1 LDKQN
6 SQNPVKKFISV
17 FQYSGVALEIVWSTS
32 AKLTIAMALTT
43 LFAGVLP
50 AAIASVGGLFV
61 DVVSNAFQDDGSNTA
76 QLRSDALY
84 YVFLEAGLV
93 VLMTGAQRIN
103 TVCQSILRVLLGN
116 KINVMIL
123 EKALTLE
130 LAHFE
135 DAEYYDKLVRARR
148 EASSRPL
155 SLVIKTF
162 DLFRDII
169 ALITIGIW
177 LFQFSPYAVL
187 LLAVAGVPA
196 FIAEA
201 KFSGEAFRIHRRRSA
216 ERRMQIY
223 LEMVLTREDGVKEV
237 KLLQLG
243 KMFLQ
248 RYVDIFLNIYKED
261 RSLVLR
267 RGIWG
272 YILGLIASAAF
283 YFAYGWVGFAAIAGA
298 ITIGQMTMYIAQF
311 RLGQNSVTNSLTSIN
326 GMYEDNLYLSN
337 LTEFLSHKVPE
348 QTGEGIAGPNPDD
361 GIRFEN
367 VSFSYPGAQTPALKN
382 INLHITPGESLAIVG
397 ENGSGKTTLIKLLTR
412 LYTPTEGRIL
422 VDGLDL
428 QEWDTNAIREKIG
441 VIFQDFARYQLIVGE
456 NIGIGD
462 VDNIEDGNQIEE
474 AARKGMADEF
484 VRDLPLDYQT
494 QLGTWFKDG
503 KELSGGQWQKIALS
517 RAFMRSKADILILD
531 EPTAA
536 IDARAEAEIFE
547 HFNDLTDNRIS
558 IIISLGTWFKDGK
571 ELSGGQWQKIALS
584 RAFMRSKADILIL
597 DEPTAAIDARAEAEI
612 FEHFNDLTDNRI
624 SIIIS
629 HRFSTVRRADHII
642 VLEKAEVLEQ
652 GSHQQLLEM
661 DGQYAT
667 LFNLQAKGYQ

>member
-1 LDKQN
+1 M
-6 SQNPVKKFISV
+6 
-17 FQYSGVALEIVWSTS
+17 EIVWSTS
-32 AKLTIAMALTT
+32 ATLTLVMAATT
-43 LFAGVLP
+43 LVSGVLP

-61 DVVSNAFQDDGSNTA
+61 DAVASAIQSTGDA
-76 QLRSDALY
+76 AEAARSDVLF
-84 YVFLEAGLV
+84 YVLVEAGLV
-93 VLMTGAQRIN
+93 VIMTGAQKLN

-162 DLFRDII
+162 DLARDVV
-169 ALITIGIW
+169 ALLTIGIW
-177 LFQFSPYAVL
+177 LYQFSPYAVL
-187 LLAVAGVPA
+187 LLGLAGIPA
-196 FIAEA
+196 FLAEA

-216 ERRMQIY
+216 ERRVQIY

-243 KMFLQ
+243 KLFLQ
-248 RYVDIFLNIYKED
+248 RYVDIFRKIYKED
-261 RSLVLR
+261 RNLVLR
-267 RGIWG
+267 RGFWG
-272 YILGLIASAAF
+272 YVLGLLASAAF
-283 YFAYGWVGFAAIAGA
+283 YFAYGWVGFAVIAGA

-311 RLGQNSVTNSLTSIN
+311 RLGQNAVTNSLTAVN

-337 LTEFLSHKVPE
+337 LTEYLNHKVPE
-348 QTGEGIAGPNPDD
+348 TTGNKTAGPDPSD
-361 GIRFEN
+361 GIRIEN
-367 VSFSYPGAQTPALKN
+367 VSFFYPGSNMPALNKV
-382 INLHITPGESLAIVG
+382 NLHIRPGESLAIVG

-412 LYTPTEGRIL
+412 LYQPSEGAIYL
-422 VDGLDL
+422 EGLDL
-428 QEWDTNAIREKIG
+428 KEWDIDTLRKKIG
-441 VIFQDFARYQLIVGE
+441 VIFQDFARYQLLVGE

-462 VDNIEDGNQIEE
+462 VDELEQDELIEE
-474 AARKGMADEF
+474 AAEKGMADEF
-484 VRDLPLDYQT
+484 VKDLPQGYKT

-536 IDARAEAEIFE
+536 IDARAEAEIFS
-547 HFNDLTDNRIS
+547 HFRDLTAN
-558 IIISLGTWFKDGK
+558 K
-571 ELSGGQWQKIALS
+571 
-584 RAFMRSKADILIL
+584 
-597 DEPTAAIDARAEAEI
+597 
-612 FEHFNDLTDNRI
+612 I

-629 HRFSTVRRADHII
+629 HRFSTVRMADHII
-642 VLEKAEVLEQ
+642 VLEKAEILEE
-652 GSHQQLLEM
+652 GSHEELLAS

-667 LFNLQAKGYQ
+667 LFNLQAQGYQ

>member
-1 LDKQN
+1 MIDQVNNQEPPN
-6 SQNPVKKFISV
+6 SVRKFFSV
-17 FQYSGVALEIVWSTS
+17 FQYSRVALEIVWSTS
-32 AKLTIAMALTT
+32 AALTLAMAFST
-43 LFAGVLP
+43 LVSGVLP

-61 DVVSNAFQDDGSNTA
+61 DAVASAFQQDSAAAEQARDDV
-76 QLRSDALY
+76 LF
-84 YVFLEAGLV
+84 YVFLELGLV
-93 VLMTGAQRIN
+93 VLITGAQRLN
-103 TVCQSILRVLLGN
+103 TICQSILRVLLGN

-162 DLFRDII
+162 DLLRDLI
-169 ALITIGIW
+169 ALITIGIF
-177 LFQFSPYAVL
+177 LFQFSAWAVA

-196 FIAEA
+196 FLAEA

-243 KMFLQ
+243 KLFLK
-248 RYVDIFLNIYKED
+248 RYVDIFRSMYKED
-261 RSLVLR
+261 RNLVLR
-267 RGIWG
+267 RGFWG
-272 YILGLIASAAF
+272 YVLGLLASSAF
-283 YFAYGWVGFAAIAGA
+283 YFAYGWVGFATIAGA

-311 RLGQNSVTNSLTSIN
+311 RLGQNAVTNSLTAIN

-337 LTEFLSHKVPE
+337 LTEYLEHKVPE
-348 QTGEGIAGPNPDD
+348 QTGTKTLGFDRDD
-361 GIRFEN
+361 GIRFED
-367 VSFSYPGAQTPALKN
+367 VSFSYPGSEVPALN
-382 INLHITPGESLAIVG
+382 EVSLHIKPGESLAIVG

-412 LYTPTEGRIL
+412 LYSPSKGKIFLEGL
-422 VDGLDL
+422 ELK
-428 QEWDTNAIREKIG
+428 EWDIETLRQKIG

-462 VDNIEDGNQIEE
+462 VDEIETDPLIEE
-474 AARKGMADEF
+474 AAKKGMADVF
-484 VRDLPLDYQT
+484 VRDLPRSYKT

-536 IDARAEAEIFE
+536 IDAKAEAEIFS
-547 HFNDLTDNRIS
+547 HFGDLTDN
-558 IIISLGTWFKDGK
+558 K
-571 ELSGGQWQKIALS
+571 
-584 RAFMRSKADILIL
+584 
-597 DEPTAAIDARAEAEI
+597 
-612 FEHFNDLTDNRI
+612 I

-642 VLEKAEVLEQ
+642 VLEKGEIQEE
-652 GSHQQLLEM
+652 GSHSELLNNE
-661 DGQYAT
+661 GHYAT
-667 LFNLQAKGYQ
+667 LFRLQAQGYQ

>member
-1 LDKQN
+1 MT
-6 SQNPVKKFISV
+6 SQEATNPFRKFVSA
-17 FQYSGVALEIVWSTS
+17 FQYSRIALQIVWDTH
-32 AKLTIAMALTT
+32 ALLTIVMALST
-43 LFAGVLP
+43 LAAGVLP

-61 DVVSNAFQDDGSNTA
+61 DAVATAIQADGVQA
-76 QLRSDALY
+76 EQARGDVLR
-84 YVFLEAGLV
+84 YVLIEAGLV
-93 VLMTGAQRIN
+93 VLMTGAQKLN

-135 DAEYYDKLVRARR
+135 DSEYYDKLVRARR

-162 DLFRDII
+162 DLGRDVI
-169 ALITIGIW
+169 ALITIG
-177 LFQFSPYAVL
+177 LFLWQFSPYAVL
-187 LLAVAGVPA
+187 LLAFAGVPA

-248 RYVDIFLNIYKED
+248 RYVDIFRNIYQED
-261 RSLVLR
+261 RNLVLR
-267 RGIWG
+267 RGAWG
-272 YILGLIASAAF
+272 YVLGLLASAAF
-283 YFAYGWVGFAAIAGA
+283 YFAYGWVGFAAIGGA

-311 RLGQNSVTNSLTSIN
+311 RLGQNAVTNSLTAVN

-337 LTEFLSHKVPE
+337 LTEYLDHKVPE
-348 QTGEGIAGPNPDD
+348 QTGDKTAGPEPTD
-361 GIRFEN
+361 GIRFEH
-367 VSFSYPGAQTPALKN
+367 VSFHYPGSDIPALKD
-382 INLHITPGESLAIVG
+382 INLHIRSGESLAIVG

-412 LYTPTEGRIL
+412 LYRPTEGRITL
-422 VDGLDL
+422 EGMDL
-428 QEWDTNAIREKIG
+428 GDWDIDVLREKIG
-441 VIFQDFARYQLIVGE
+441 VIFQDFARYQLLVGE

-462 VDNIEDGNQIEE
+462 VKEIAREDLVEE

-484 VRDLPLDYQT
+484 VKDLPDAYNT
-494 QLGTWFKDG
+494 QLGTWFKNG
-503 KELSGGQWQKIALS
+503 KELSGGQWQKIALA
-517 RAFMRSKADILILD
+517 RAFMRSKADVLILD

-536 IDARAEAEIFE
+536 IDARAEADIFS
-547 HFNDLTDNRIS
+547 HFRDLT
-558 IIISLGTWFKDGK
+558 
-571 ELSGGQWQKIALS
+571 A
-584 RAFMRSKADILIL
+584 
-597 DEPTAAIDARAEAEI
+597 
-612 FEHFNDLTDNRI
+612 NRI

-629 HRFSTVRRADHII
+629 HRFSTVRMADHII
-642 VLEKAEVLEQ
+642 VLEKAEIQER
-652 GSHQQLLEM
+652 GSH
-661 DGQYAT
+661 
-667 LFNLQAKGYQ
+667 

>member
-1 LDKQN
+1 LEKQDT
-6 SQNPVKKFISV
+6 QNPIKKFASV

-32 AKLTIAMALTT
+32 AKLTLVMAMTT
-43 LFAGVLP
+43 LVSGVLP

-61 DVVSNAFQDDGSNTA
+61 DVVSNAFQEGGESTE

-84 YVFLEAGLV
+84 YLFLEAGLV

-187 LLAVAGVPA
+187 LLGIAGVPA
-196 FIAEA
+196 FLAEA

-237 KLLQLG
+237 KLLRLG

-248 RYVDIFLNIYKED
+248 RYIDIFLNIYKED
-261 RSLVLR
+261 KSLVLR
-267 RGIWG
+267 RGFWG
-272 YILGLIASAAF
+272 YLLGLIASAAF
-283 YFAYGWVGFAAIAGA
+283 YFAYGWVGFAAIAGT

-311 RLGQNSVTNSLTSIN
+311 RLGQNSVTSSLTSIN

-337 LTEFLSHKVPE
+337 LTEYLDHKVPE
-348 QTGEGIAGPNPDD
+348 HTGAKTLGPKPND

-367 VSFSYPGAQTPALKN
+367 VSFYYPGAKTPALHN

-412 LYTPTEGRIL
+412 LYAPTQGRIL

-428 QEWDTNAIREKIG
+428 QEWDTDTIREKVG

-462 VDNIEDGNQIEE
+462 VDCIGEEDQIVT
-474 AARKGMADEF
+474 AARKGMAEEF
-484 VRDLPLDYQT
+484 VKDLPQKYKT

-536 IDARAEAEIFE
+536 IDARAEAEIFA
-547 HFNDLTDNRIS
+547 HFGDLT
-558 IIISLGTWFKDGK
+558 
-571 ELSGGQWQKIALS
+571 A
-584 RAFMRSKADILIL
+584 
-597 DEPTAAIDARAEAEI
+597 
-612 FEHFNDLTDNRI
+612 NRI

-629 HRFSTVRRADHII
+629 HRFSTVRMADHII

-652 GSHQQLLEM
+652 GSHEELLAL

-667 LFNLQAKGYQ
+667 LFNLQAQGYQ

>member
-1 LDKQN
+1 MTKKTN
-6 SQNPVKKFISV
+6 SNGAVSRFLGV
-17 FQYSGVALEIVWSTS
+17 FRYSAVAMRIVWDTS
-32 AKLTIAMALTT
+32 APLMIAMALTT
-43 LFAGVLP
+43 LIVGLLP

-61 DVVSNAFQDDGSNTA
+61 DAVAGALGSSGVTA
-76 QLRSDALY
+76 DSAKSEALTFVY
-84 YVFLEAGLV
+84 IEVGLV
-93 VLMTGAQRIN
+93 LLMTAAQQAN
-103 TVCQSILRVLLGN
+103 TVCQAVLRVLLGN

-155 SLVIKTF
+155 SLVTKTF
-162 DLFRDII
+162 DLIRNVISLI
-169 ALITIGIW
+169 AIGAF

-187 LLAVAGVPA
+187 LLSIAGVPA

-201 KFSGEAFRIHRRRSA
+201 KFSGEAFRVNKRRSA

-237 KLLQLG
+237 KILQLG
-243 KMFLQ
+243 KIFLQ
-248 RYVDIFLNIYKED
+248 RYIDIFLAIYKED

-272 YILGLIASAAF
+272 YGLGIIASGAF

-311 RLGQNSVTNSLTSIN
+311 RLGQSAVTSSLTSVN

-337 LTEFLSHKVPE
+337 LTEYLEHEVPE
-348 QTGEGIAGPNPDD
+348 QSGSLHGGPMPED
-361 GIRFEN
+361 GIRFDN
-367 VSFSYPGAQTPALKN
+367 VSFFYPGSDVPALDN
-382 INLHITPGESLAIVG
+382 VSLHITPGESLAIVG

-412 LYTPTEGRIL
+412 LYTPTHGKISLEGL
-422 VDGLDL
+422 PLE
-428 QEWDTNAIREKIG
+428 EWDIDTLRRKIG

-462 VDNIEDGNQIEE
+462 ADNLDSENEIEI
-474 AARKGMADEF
+474 AAKKGMADEF
-484 VRDLPLDYQT
+484 VRDLPSGYKT

-503 KELSGGQWQKIALS
+503 KELSGGQWQKVALS

-536 IDARAEAEIFE
+536 IDAKAEADIFA
-547 HFNDLTDNRIS
+547 HFAELT
-558 IIISLGTWFKDGK
+558 
-571 ELSGGQWQKIALS
+571 A
-584 RAFMRSKADILIL
+584 
-597 DEPTAAIDARAEAEI
+597 
-612 FEHFNDLTDNRI
+612 NRI

-642 VLEKAEVLEQ
+642 VLEKAQIMEQ
-652 GSHQQLLEM
+652 GSHEELLELG
-661 DGQYAT
+661 GQYAT
-667 LFNLQAKGYQ
+667 LFKLQAEGYQ

>member
-1 LDKQN
+1 MDTQT
-6 SQNPVKKFISV
+6 SSNPVSKFISV
-17 FQYSGVALEIVWSTS
+17 FRYSSVAIGIVWDTS
-32 AKLTIAMALTT
+32 AALTVVMAATT
-43 LFAGVLP
+43 LVSGILP

-61 DVVSNAFQDDGSNTA
+61 DAVASAFQETGASA
-76 QLRSDALY
+76 QQLRSEALY

-93 VLMTGAQRIN
+93 VLITAAQRIN

-135 DAEYYDKLVRARR
+135 DSEFYDKLVRARR

-162 DLFRDII
+162 DLFRESI
-169 ALITIGIW
+169 LLVTIGIW
-177 LFQFSPYAVL
+177 LYQFSPYAVL
-187 LLAVAGVPA
+187 LLGLAGVPA
-196 FIAEA
+196 FLAEA

-243 KMFLQ
+243 KLFVQ
-248 RYVDIFLNIYKED
+248 RYVDIFKNIYKED
-261 RSLVLR
+261 KSLVLR
-267 RGIWG
+267 RGFWG
-272 YILGLIASAAF
+272 YVLGLLASAAF
-283 YFAYGWVGFAAIAGA
+283 YFAYGWVGFAAIAGT

-311 RLGQNSVTNSLTSIN
+311 RLGQNAVTSSLTAVN

-337 LTEFLSHKVPE
+337 LSEYLAHKVPE
-348 QTGEGIAGPNPDD
+348 QTGSKTRGPDPAD

-367 VSFSYPGAQTPALKN
+367 VSFHYPGSENPALHN
-382 INLHITPGESLAIVG
+382 ITLHIHSGESLAIVG

-412 LYTPTEGRIL
+412 LYVPTGGNIFLEGL
-422 VDGLDL
+422 ELSA
-428 QEWDTNAIREKIG
+428 WDIDTLRQKIG
-441 VIFQDFARYQLIVGE
+441 VIFQDFSRYQLMVGE

-462 VDNIEDGNQIEE
+462 VKNIHQDEYVAE
-474 AARKGMADEF
+474 AARKGMADVF
-484 VRDLPLDYQT
+484 VKDLPAAYKT

-517 RAFMRSKADILILD
+517 RAFMRSQADILILD

-536 IDARAEAEIFE
+536 IDAKAEAEIFE
-547 HFNDLTDNRIS
+547 HFRELTAN
-558 IIISLGTWFKDGK
+558 K
-571 ELSGGQWQKIALS
+571 
-584 RAFMRSKADILIL
+584 
-597 DEPTAAIDARAEAEI
+597 
-612 FEHFNDLTDNRI
+612 I

-629 HRFSTVRRADHII
+629 HRFSTVRRADYII
-642 VLEKAEVLEQ
+642 VLDQAEILER
-652 GSHQQLLEM
+652 GTHKELLHL

-667 LFNLQAKGYQ
+667 LFKLQAKGYQ

>member
-1 LDKQN
+1 MIDQVN
-6 SQNPVKKFISV
+6 NQESPSSVQKFFSV
-17 FQYSGVALEIVWSTS
+17 FQYSRVALEIVWSTS
-32 AKLTIAMALTT
+32 AALTLTMAFST
-43 LFAGVLP
+43 LISGVLP

-61 DVVSNAFQDDGSNTA
+61 DAVASAFQQDSAVAEQARDDV
-76 QLRSDALY
+76 LF
-84 YVFLEAGLV
+84 YVFLELGLV
-93 VLMTGAQRIN
+93 VLMTGAQRLN
-103 TVCQSILRVLLGN
+103 TICQSILRVLLGN

-162 DLFRDII
+162 DLLRDLI
-169 ALITIGIW
+169 ALITIGIF
-177 LFQFSPYAVL
+177 LFQFSAWAVA

-196 FIAEA
+196 FLAEA

-243 KMFLQ
+243 KLFLK
-248 RYVDIFLNIYKED
+248 RYVDIFRSMYKED
-261 RSLVLR
+261 RNLVLR
-267 RGIWG
+267 RGFWG
-272 YILGLIASAAF
+272 YALGLLASSAF
-283 YFAYGWVGFAAIAGA
+283 YFAYGWVGFATIAGA

-311 RLGQNSVTNSLTSIN
+311 RLGQNAVTNSLTAIN

-337 LTEFLSHKVPE
+337 LTEYLEHKVPE
-348 QTGEGIAGPNPDD
+348 QTGTETLGSDRND
-361 GIRFEN
+361 GIRFED
-367 VSFSYPGAQTPALKN
+367 VSFSYPGSEIPALNKVS
-382 INLHITPGESLAIVG
+382 LHIKPGESLAIVG

-412 LYTPTEGRIL
+412 LYSPSKGKIFLEGL
-422 VDGLDL
+422 ELK
-428 QEWDTNAIREKIG
+428 EWDIETLRQKIG

-462 VDNIEDGNQIEE
+462 VDEIEKDPLIEE
-474 AARKGMADEF
+474 AAKKGMADVF
-484 VRDLPLDYQT
+484 VRDLPRSYKT

-536 IDARAEAEIFE
+536 IDAKAEAEIFS
-547 HFNDLTDNRIS
+547 HFGDLTDN
-558 IIISLGTWFKDGK
+558 K
-571 ELSGGQWQKIALS
+571 
-584 RAFMRSKADILIL
+584 
-597 DEPTAAIDARAEAEI
+597 
-612 FEHFNDLTDNRI
+612 I

-642 VLEKAEVLEQ
+642 VLEKGEIQEK
-652 GSHQQLLEM
+652 GSHSELLDNE
-661 DGQYAT
+661 GHYAT
-667 LFNLQAKGYQ
+667 LFRLQAQGYQ

>member
-1 LDKQN
+1 MTAEKSSKSPL
-6 SQNPVKKFISV
+6 SRFLGV
-17 FQYSGVALEIVWSTS
+17 FRYSAVAMRIVWDTS
-32 AKLTIAMALTT
+32 APLMIAMALTT
-43 LFAGVLP
+43 LIVGLLP

-61 DVVSNAFQDDGSNTA
+61 DAVAGALGSA
-76 QLRSDALY
+76 GAAAEVARSEALTFVY
-84 YVFLEAGLV
+84 IEVGLV
-93 VLMTGAQRIN
+93 LLMTAAQQAN
-103 TVCQSILRVLLGN
+103 TVCQAVLRVLLGN

-155 SLVIKTF
+155 SLVTKTF
-162 DLFRDII
+162 DLLRNVISLI
-169 ALITIGIW
+169 AIGVF

-187 LLAVAGVPA
+187 LLSIAGVPA

-201 KFSGEAFRIHRRRSA
+201 KFSGEAFRVNKRRSA

-243 KMFLQ
+243 KIFLQ
-248 RYVDIFLNIYKED
+248 RYVDIFLAIYKED

-267 RGIWG
+267 RGVWG
-272 YILGLIASAAF
+272 YGLGIIASGAF

-311 RLGQNSVTNSLTSIN
+311 RLGQSAVTSSLTSVN

-337 LTEFLSHKVPE
+337 LTEYLEHEVPE
-348 QTGEGIAGPNPDD
+348 QSGNLHAGPRPED
-361 GIRFEN
+361 GIRFESVSFFYPGSDVPALDN
-367 VSFSYPGAQTPALKN
+367 VS
-382 INLHITPGESLAIVG
+382 LHITPGESLAIVG

-412 LYTPTEGRIL
+412 LYTPTQGQIMLEGL
-422 VDGLDL
+422 PL
-428 QEWDTNAIREKIG
+428 QEWDVDTLRRKIG

-462 VDNIEDGNQIEE
+462 SDNLASESEIEI
-474 AARKGMADEF
+474 AAKKGMADEF
-484 VRDLPLDYQT
+484 VRDLPSGYKT

-503 KELSGGQWQKIALS
+503 KELSGGQWQKVALS

-536 IDARAEAEIFE
+536 IDAKAEADIFA
-547 HFNDLTDNRIS
+547 HFAELT
-558 IIISLGTWFKDGK
+558 
-571 ELSGGQWQKIALS
+571 A
-584 RAFMRSKADILIL
+584 
-597 DEPTAAIDARAEAEI
+597 
-612 FEHFNDLTDNRI
+612 NRI

-642 VLEKAEVLEQ
+642 VLEKSKIMEQ
-652 GSHQQLLEM
+652 GSHEELLELG
-661 DGQYAT
+661 GQYAT
-667 LFNLQAKGYQ
+667 LFKLQAEGYQ

>member
-1 LDKQN
+1 MDTQESNN
-6 SQNPVKKFISV
+6 SVHKFLSV
-17 FQYSGVALEIVWSTS
+17 FQYSKVALEIVWSTS
-32 AKLTIAMALTT
+32 TALTIVMAIST
-43 LFAGVLP
+43 LVSGVLP

-61 DVVSNAFQDDGSNTA
+61 DAVASALQQTGEVAEQA
-76 QLRSDALY
+76 QSDLLF
-84 YVFLEAGLV
+84 YVFLELGLV
-93 VLMTGAQRIN
+93 VMMTGAQKLN

-162 DLFRDII
+162 DLMRDVISLI
-169 ALITIGIW
+169 AIGIF
-177 LFQFSPYAVL
+177 LFQFSVWAVA
-187 LLAVAGVPA
+187 LLAIAGVPA
-196 FIAEA
+196 FVAEA

-243 KMFLQ
+243 KLFLQ
-248 RYVDIFLNIYKED
+248 RYVDMFRNIYKED
-261 RSLVLR
+261 RNRVLR
-267 RGIWG
+267 RGLWG
-272 YILGLIASAAF
+272 YVLGLLASGAF

-311 RLGQNSVTNSLTSIN
+311 RLGQNAVTNSLTAVN

-337 LTEFLSHKVPE
+337 LTEYLEHKIPE
-348 QTGEGIAGPNPDD
+348 QTGNKTIGPNPED
-361 GIRFEN
+361 GIRFEEVTFVYPDSEKPALNN
-367 VSFSYPGAQTPALKN
+367 VS
-382 INLHITPGESLAIVG
+382 LHIKPGESLAIVG

-412 LYTPTEGRIL
+412 LYTPVSGRIFL
-422 VDGLDL
+422 EGLEL
-428 QEWDTNAIREKIG
+428 KEWDIEALRKKIG
-441 VIFQDFARYQLIVGE
+441 VIFQDFAHYQLIVGE

-462 VDNIEDGNQIEE
+462 VDEIEQEPRIEE
-474 AARKGMADEF
+474 AAQKGMADVF
-484 VRDLPLDYQT
+484 VKDLPQGYKT

-536 IDARAEAEIFE
+536 IDARAEAEIFN
-547 HFNDLTDNRIS
+547 HFRDLTAN
-558 IIISLGTWFKDGK
+558 K
-571 ELSGGQWQKIALS
+571 
-584 RAFMRSKADILIL
+584 
-597 DEPTAAIDARAEAEI
+597 
-612 FEHFNDLTDNRI
+612 I

-629 HRFSTVRRADHII
+629 HRFSTVRMADHII
-642 VLEKAEVLEQ
+642 VLEQGKIQEE
-652 GSHQQLLEM
+652 GSHTDLLGNG
-661 DGQYAT
+661 GQYAT
-667 LFNLQAKGYQ
+667 LFNLQAQGYQ

>member
-1 LDKQN
+1 MTAEK
-6 SQNPVKKFISV
+6 SSKSPISRFLGV
-17 FQYSGVALEIVWSTS
+17 FRYSAVAMRIVWDTS
-32 AKLTIAMALTT
+32 APLMIVMALTT
-43 LFAGVLP
+43 LIVGLLP

-61 DVVSNAFQDDGSNTA
+61 DAVAGALGSSGVTA
-76 QLRSDALY
+76 DSAKSEALTFVY
-84 YVFLEAGLV
+84 IEVGLV
-93 VLMTGAQRIN
+93 LLMTAAQQAN
-103 TVCQSILRVLLGN
+103 TVCQAVLRVLLGN

-155 SLVIKTF
+155 SLVTKTF
-162 DLFRDII
+162 DLIRNVISLI
-169 ALITIGIW
+169 AIGAF

-187 LLAVAGVPA
+187 LLSIAGVPA

-201 KFSGEAFRIHRRRSA
+201 KFSGEAFRVNKRRSA

-237 KLLQLG
+237 KLLRLG
-243 KMFLQ
+243 KIFLQ
-248 RYVDIFLNIYKED
+248 RYVDIFLAIYKED

-267 RGIWG
+267 RGVWG
-272 YILGLIASAAF
+272 YGLGIIASGAF

-311 RLGQNSVTNSLTSIN
+311 RLGQSAVTSSLTSVN

-337 LTEFLSHKVPE
+337 LTEYLEHEVPE
-348 QTGEGIAGPNPDD
+348 QSGNLHAGPRPED

-367 VSFSYPGAQTPALKN
+367 VSFFYPGSDVPALDN
-382 INLHITPGESLAIVG
+382 VSLHITPGESLAIVG

-412 LYTPTEGRIL
+412 LYTPTQGQIMLEGL
-422 VDGLDL
+422 PL
-428 QEWDTNAIREKIG
+428 QEWDVDTLRRKIG

-462 VDNIEDGNQIEE
+462 SDNLASETEIEI
-474 AARKGMADEF
+474 AAKKGMADEF
-484 VRDLPLDYQT
+484 VRDLPSGYKT

-503 KELSGGQWQKIALS
+503 KELSGGQWQKVALS

-536 IDARAEAEIFE
+536 IDAKAEADIFA
-547 HFNDLTDNRIS
+547 HFAELT
-558 IIISLGTWFKDGK
+558 
-571 ELSGGQWQKIALS
+571 A
-584 RAFMRSKADILIL
+584 
-597 DEPTAAIDARAEAEI
+597 
-612 FEHFNDLTDNRI
+612 NRI

-642 VLEKAEVLEQ
+642 VLEKSKIMEQ
-652 GSHQQLLEM
+652 GSHEELLELG
-661 DGQYAT
+661 GQYAT
-667 LFNLQAKGYQ
+667 LFMLQAEGYQ

>member
-1 LDKQN
+1 MDKQD
-6 SQNPVKKFISV
+6 SQNRLKKFISV

-61 DVVSNAFQDDGSNTA
+61 DVVSNAFQDDGSNMA
-76 QLRSDALY
+76 QLRSEALY

-187 LLAVAGVPA
+187 LLAAAGVPA

-367 VSFSYPGAQTPALKN
+367 VSFSYPGSQTPALKN

-412 LYTPTEGRIL
+412 LYAPTEGRIL

-462 VDNIEDGNQIEE
+462 VDNIDDGNQIEE

-558 IIISLGTWFKDGK
+558 IIIS
-571 ELSGGQWQKIALS
+571 
-584 RAFMRSKADILIL
+584 
-597 DEPTAAIDARAEAEI
+597 
-612 FEHFNDLTDNRI
+612 
-624 SIIIS
+624 

-642 VLEKAEVLEQ
+642 VLEQAEVLEQ

>member
-1 LDKQN
+1 MTKKTN
-6 SQNPVKKFISV
+6 SNGAVSRFLGV
-17 FQYSGVALEIVWSTS
+17 FRYSAVAMRIVWDTS
-32 AKLTIAMALTT
+32 APLMIAMALTT
-43 LFAGVLP
+43 LIVGLLP

-61 DVVSNAFQDDGSNTA
+61 DAVAGALGSSGVTA
-76 QLRSDALY
+76 DSAKSEALTFVY
-84 YVFLEAGLV
+84 IEVGLV
-93 VLMTGAQRIN
+93 LLMTAAQQAN
-103 TVCQSILRVLLGN
+103 TVCQAVLRVLLGN

-155 SLVIKTF
+155 SLVTKTF
-162 DLFRDII
+162 DLIRNVISLI
-169 ALITIGIW
+169 AIGAF

-187 LLAVAGVPA
+187 LLSIAGVPA

-201 KFSGEAFRIHRRRSA
+201 KFSGEAFRVNKRRSA

-243 KMFLQ
+243 KIFLQ
-248 RYVDIFLNIYKED
+248 RYIDIFLAIYKED

-272 YILGLIASAAF
+272 YGLGIIASGAF

-311 RLGQNSVTNSLTSIN
+311 RLGQSAVTSSLTSVN

-337 LTEFLSHKVPE
+337 LTEYLEHEVPE
-348 QTGEGIAGPNPDD
+348 QSGSLHAGPMPEE
-361 GIRFEN
+361 GIRFDN
-367 VSFSYPGAQTPALKN
+367 VSFFYPGSDVPALDN
-382 INLHITPGESLAIVG
+382 VSLHITPGESLAIVG

-412 LYTPTEGRIL
+412 LYTPTHGKISLEGL
-422 VDGLDL
+422 PLE
-428 QEWDTNAIREKIG
+428 EWDIDTLRRKIG

-462 VDNIEDGNQIEE
+462 ADNLDSENEIEI
-474 AARKGMADEF
+474 AAKKGMADEF
-484 VRDLPLDYQT
+484 VRDLPSGYKT

-503 KELSGGQWQKIALS
+503 KELSGGQWQKVALS

-536 IDARAEAEIFE
+536 IDAKAEADIFE
-547 HFNDLTDNRIS
+547 HFAELT
-558 IIISLGTWFKDGK
+558 
-571 ELSGGQWQKIALS
+571 A
-584 RAFMRSKADILIL
+584 
-597 DEPTAAIDARAEAEI
+597 
-612 FEHFNDLTDNRI
+612 NRI

-642 VLEKAEVLEQ
+642 VLEKSRIMEQ
-652 GSHQQLLEM
+652 GSHEELLALE
-661 DGQYAT
+661 GQYAT
-667 LFNLQAKGYQ
+667 LFKLQAQGYQ

>member
-1 LDKQN
+1 MDKQD

-76 QLRSDALY
+76 QLRSEALY

-216 ERRMQIY
+216 ERRMHIY

-248 RYVDIFLNIYKED
+248 RYVDIFLNIYIED

-348 QTGEGIAGPNPDD
+348 QTGKGIAGPNPDD
-361 GIRFEN
+361 GINFEN
-367 VSFSYPGAQTPALKN
+367 VSFFYPGSQTPALKN
-382 INLHITPGESLAIVG
+382 INLHISPGESLAIVG

-412 LYTPTEGRIL
+412 LYAPTEGRIL

-462 VDNIEDGNQIEE
+462 VDNIDDGNQIEE

-558 IIISLGTWFKDGK
+558 IIIS
-571 ELSGGQWQKIALS
+571 
-584 RAFMRSKADILIL
+584 
-597 DEPTAAIDARAEAEI
+597 
-612 FEHFNDLTDNRI
+612 
-624 SIIIS
+624 

-642 VLEKAEVLEQ
+642 VLEQAEVLEQ

>member
-1 LDKQN
+1 MTAEKSSKSPL
-6 SQNPVKKFISV
+6 SRFLGVFRYSSV
-17 FQYSGVALEIVWSTS
+17 AMRIVWDTS
-32 AKLTIAMALTT
+32 APLMIAMALTT
-43 LFAGVLP
+43 LIVGLLP

-61 DVVSNAFQDDGSNTA
+61 DAVAGALGSA
-76 QLRSDALY
+76 GAAAEVARSEALTFVY
-84 YVFLEAGLV
+84 IEVGLV
-93 VLMTGAQRIN
+93 LLMTAAQQAN
-103 TVCQSILRVLLGN
+103 TVCQAVLRVLLGN

-155 SLVIKTF
+155 SLVTKTF
-162 DLFRDII
+162 DLLRNVISLI
-169 ALITIGIW
+169 AIGAF

-187 LLAVAGVPA
+187 LLSIAGVPA

-201 KFSGEAFRIHRRRSA
+201 KFSGEAFRVNKRRSA

-243 KMFLQ
+243 KIFLQ
-248 RYVDIFLNIYKED
+248 RYVDIFLAIYKED

-267 RGIWG
+267 RGVWG
-272 YILGLIASAAF
+272 YGLGIIASGAF

-311 RLGQNSVTNSLTSIN
+311 RLGQSAVTSSLTSVN

-337 LTEFLSHKVPE
+337 LTEYLEHEVPE
-348 QTGEGIAGPNPDD
+348 QSGNLHAGPRPED
-361 GIRFEN
+361 GIRFES
-367 VSFSYPGAQTPALKN
+367 VSFFYPGSDVPALDSVS
-382 INLHITPGESLAIVG
+382 LHITPGESLAIVG

-412 LYTPTEGRIL
+412 LYTPTQGQILLEGL
-422 VDGLDL
+422 PL
-428 QEWDTNAIREKIG
+428 QEWDIDTLRRKIG

-462 VDNIEDGNQIEE
+462 SDNLASESEIEI
-474 AARKGMADEF
+474 AAKKGMADEF
-484 VRDLPLDYQT
+484 VRDLPSGYKT

-503 KELSGGQWQKIALS
+503 KELSGGQWQKVALS

-536 IDARAEAEIFE
+536 IDAKAEADIFA
-547 HFNDLTDNRIS
+547 HFAELT
-558 IIISLGTWFKDGK
+558 
-571 ELSGGQWQKIALS
+571 A
-584 RAFMRSKADILIL
+584 
-597 DEPTAAIDARAEAEI
+597 
-612 FEHFNDLTDNRI
+612 NRI

-642 VLEKAEVLEQ
+642 VLEKSKIMEQ
-652 GSHQQLLEM
+652 GSHEELLALG
-661 DGQYAT
+661 GQYAT
-667 LFNLQAKGYQ
+667 LFKLQAEGYQ

>member
-1 LDKQN
+1 MIDQVNNQEPSN
-6 SQNPVKKFISV
+6 SVRKFFSV
-17 FQYSGVALEIVWSTS
+17 FQYSRVALEIVWSTS
-32 AKLTIAMALTT
+32 AALTLAMAFST
-43 LFAGVLP
+43 LVSGVLP

-61 DVVSNAFQDDGSNTA
+61 DAVASAFQQDSAAAEQARDDV
-76 QLRSDALY
+76 LF
-84 YVFLEAGLV
+84 YVFLELGLV
-93 VLMTGAQRIN
+93 VLITGAQRLN
-103 TVCQSILRVLLGN
+103 TICQSILRVLLGN

-162 DLFRDII
+162 DLLRDLI
-169 ALITIGIW
+169 ALITIGIF
-177 LFQFSPYAVL
+177 LFQFSAWAVA

-196 FIAEA
+196 FLAEA

-243 KMFLQ
+243 KLFLK
-248 RYVDIFLNIYKED
+248 RYVDIFRSMYKED
-261 RSLVLR
+261 RNLVLR
-267 RGIWG
+267 RGFWG
-272 YILGLIASAAF
+272 YVLGLLASSAF
-283 YFAYGWVGFAAIAGA
+283 YFAYGWVGFATIAGA

-311 RLGQNSVTNSLTSIN
+311 RLGQNAVTNSLTAIN

-337 LTEFLSHKVPE
+337 LTEYLEHKVPE
-348 QTGEGIAGPNPDD
+348 QTGTKTLGFDRDD
-361 GIRFEN
+361 GIRFED
-367 VSFSYPGAQTPALKN
+367 VSFSYPGSEIPALN
-382 INLHITPGESLAIVG
+382 EVSLHIKPGESLAIVG

-412 LYTPTEGRIL
+412 LYSPSKGKIFLEGL
-422 VDGLDL
+422 ELK
-428 QEWDTNAIREKIG
+428 EWDIETLRQKIG

-462 VDNIEDGNQIEE
+462 VDEIETDPLIEE
-474 AARKGMADEF
+474 AAKKGMADVF
-484 VRDLPLDYQT
+484 VRDLPRSYKT

-536 IDARAEAEIFE
+536 IDAKAEAEIFS
-547 HFNDLTDNRIS
+547 HFGDLTDN
-558 IIISLGTWFKDGK
+558 K
-571 ELSGGQWQKIALS
+571 
-584 RAFMRSKADILIL
+584 
-597 DEPTAAIDARAEAEI
+597 
-612 FEHFNDLTDNRI
+612 I

-642 VLEKAEVLEQ
+642 VLEKGEIQEE
-652 GSHQQLLEM
+652 GSHSELLNNE
-661 DGQYAT
+661 GHYAT
-667 LFNLQAKGYQ
+667 LFRLQAQGYQ

>member
-1 LDKQN
+1 LEKQDPQN
-6 SQNPVKKFISV
+6 SIKKFLSV
-17 FQYSGVALEIVWSTS
+17 FQYSGVALKIVWSTS

-43 LFAGVLP
+43 LVSGFLP
-50 AAIASVGGLFV
+50 ALIASVGGLFV
-61 DVVSNAFQDDGSNTA
+61 DVVSNAFQDDGSNA
-76 QLRSDALY
+76 EQLRSDALY

-93 VLMTGAQRIN
+93 VLMTGAQRIS

-162 DLFRDII
+162 DLFRDVI
-169 ALITIGIW
+169 ALTTIGIW

-187 LLAVAGVPA
+187 LLGLAGVPA
-196 FIAEA
+196 FLAEA

-243 KMFLQ
+243 RLFLE
-248 RYVDIFLNIYKED
+248 RYVDIFRNIYKED

-267 RGIWG
+267 RGFWG
-272 YILGLIASAAF
+272 YILGLFASAAF

-337 LTEFLSHKVPE
+337 LTEFLEHKVPE
-348 QTGEGIAGPNPDD
+348 HTGDKAQGPDPAD

-367 VSFSYPGAQTPALKN
+367 VSFSYPGAQTPALN
-382 INLHITPGESLAIVG
+382 CVNLHIIPGESLAIVG

-412 LYTPTEGRIL
+412 LYVPTEGRIL

-428 QEWDTNAIREKIG
+428 QEWDLDTIREKVG

-462 VDNIEDGNQIEE
+462 VDSIGEHDQISE
-474 AARKGMADEF
+474 AARKGMAEAF
-484 VRDLPLDYQT
+484 VKDLPHKYQT

-503 KELSGGQWQKIALS
+503 QELSGGQWQKIALS

-536 IDARAEAEIFE
+536 IDARAEAEIFA
-547 HFNDLTDNRIS
+547 HF
-558 IIISLGTWFKDGK
+558 G
-571 ELSGGQWQKIALS
+571 
-584 RAFMRSKADILIL
+584 
-597 DEPTAAIDARAEAEI
+597 
-612 FEHFNDLTDNRI
+612 DLTDNRI

-629 HRFSTVRRADHII
+629 HRFSTVRMANHII
-642 VLEKAEVLEQ
+642 VLEKAEIMEQ
-652 GSHQQLLEM
+652 GSHQQLLDL

>member
-1 LDKQN
+1 M
-6 SQNPVKKFISV
+6 
-17 FQYSGVALEIVWSTS
+17 A
-32 AKLTIAMALTT
+32 IAT
-43 LFAGVLP
+43 LVTGVLP

-61 DVVSNAFQDDGSNTA
+61 DAVATAFQENGVVA
-76 QLRSDALY
+76 EAARSDVLF
-84 YVFLEAGLV
+84 YVFVEAGLV
-93 VLMTGAQRIN
+93 VLMTGAQRVN
-103 TVCQSILRVLLGN
+103 SVCQSILRVLLGN

-162 DLFRDII
+162 DLMRDII

-187 LLAVAGVPA
+187 LLGLAGVPA
-196 FIAEA
+196 FLAEA
-201 KFSGEAFRIHRRRSA
+201 KFSGEAFRIHRKRSA

-243 KMFLQ
+243 KLFLQ
-248 RYVDIFLNIYKED
+248 RYIDIFTNIYKED
-261 RSLVLR
+261 RNLVLR
-267 RGIWG
+267 RGFWG
-272 YILGLIASAAF
+272 YVLGLLASAAF

-311 RLGQNSVTNSLTSIN
+311 RLGQNAVTNSLTSIN

-337 LTEFLSHKVPE
+337 LTEYLSHKVPE
-348 QTGEGIAGPNPDD
+348 PSGENLVGPDPLD

-367 VSFSYPGAQTPALKN
+367 VSFYYPGSSVAALKQVT
-382 INLHITPGESLAIVG
+382 LHIKPGESLAIVG

-412 LYTPTEGRIL
+412 LYAPTEGRIL
-422 VDGLDL
+422 IDGMDIS
-428 QEWDTNAIREKIG
+428 EWDINSLRQKIG
-441 VIFQDFARYQLIVGE
+441 VIFQDFSRYQLIVGE

-462 VDNIEDGNQIEE
+462 VDDLGEDARISE
-474 AARKGMADEF
+474 AAAKGMADVF
-484 VRDLPLDYQT
+484 IKDLPAAYNT

-517 RAFMRSKADILILD
+517 RAFMRNKADILILD

-536 IDARAEAEIFE
+536 IDARAEADIFA
-547 HFNDLTDNRIS
+547 HFRDLT
-558 IIISLGTWFKDGK
+558 
-571 ELSGGQWQKIALS
+571 A
-584 RAFMRSKADILIL
+584 
-597 DEPTAAIDARAEAEI
+597 
-612 FEHFNDLTDNRI
+612 NRI

-629 HRFSTVRRADHII
+629 HRFSTVRMADHII
-642 VLEKAEVLEQ
+642 VLEKAEILEQ
-652 GSHQQLLEM
+652 GSHAELLAAN
-661 DGQYAT
+661 GQYAT
-667 LFNLQAKGYQ
+667 LFNLQARGYQ

>member
-1 LDKQN
+1 MFAITLLTR
-6 SQNPVKKFISV
+6 FFSV
-17 FQYSGVALEIVWSTS
+17 FRYSAVALRIVWDTS
-32 AKLTIAMALTT
+32 AVLMLAMALTT
-43 LFAGVLP
+43 LIAGVLP
-50 AAIASVGGLFV
+50 AAIASVGGMFV
-61 DVVSNAFQDDGSNTA
+61 DAVAGALGASGA
-76 QLRSDALY
+76 QAEAARAQALNF
-84 YVFLEAGLV
+84 VFIEVGLV
-93 VLMTGAQRIN
+93 LLMTAAQQAN
-103 TVCQSILRVLLGN
+103 TVCQAILRVLLGN

-155 SLVIKTF
+155 SLVTKTF
-162 DLFRDII
+162 DLLRNVISLV
-169 ALITIGIW
+169 AIGAF
-177 LFQFSPYAVL
+177 LFQFSPWAVL
-187 LLAVAGVPA
+187 LLSLAGVPA

-201 KFSGEAFRIHRRRSA
+201 KFSGEAFRVNKRRSA

-243 KMFLQ
+243 KLFLQ
-248 RYVDIFLNIYKED
+248 RYVDIFLDMYRED

-267 RGIWG
+267 RGVWG
-272 YILGLIASAAF
+272 YGLGILASAAF

-311 RLGQNSVTNSLTSIN
+311 RLGQGSVTSSLTAVN

-337 LTEFLSHKVPE
+337 LTEYLDHEVPE
-348 QTGEGIAGPNPDD
+348 LSGSLHAGPKPED
-361 GIRFEN
+361 GIRFDN
-367 VSFSYPGAQTPALKN
+367 VSFYYPGSDVPALDSVS
-382 INLHITPGESLAIVG
+382 LHITPGESLAIVG

-412 LYTPTEGRIL
+412 LYTPTHGVISLEGL
-422 VDGLDL
+422 PL
-428 QEWDTNAIREKIG
+428 QEWDIDTLRKKIG

-462 VDNIEDGNQIEE
+462 ADNLTAEDEIKE
-474 AARKGMADEF
+474 AAQKGMADAF
-484 VRDLPLDYQT
+484 ISDLPSGYQT

-503 KELSGGQWQKIALS
+503 KELSGGQWQKVALS

-536 IDARAEAEIFE
+536 IDAKAEADIFA
-547 HFNDLTDNRIS
+547 HFAELT
-558 IIISLGTWFKDGK
+558 
-571 ELSGGQWQKIALS
+571 A
-584 RAFMRSKADILIL
+584 
-597 DEPTAAIDARAEAEI
+597 
-612 FEHFNDLTDNRI
+612 NRI

-642 VLEKAEVLEQ
+642 VLEKSRIIEQ
-652 GSHQQLLEM
+652 GSHDELLALS
-661 DGQYAT
+661 GHYAT
-667 LFNLQAKGYQ
+667 LFKLQAEGYQ

>member
-1 LDKQN
+1 MDKQD

-43 LFAGVLP
+43 LFAGVMP

-76 QLRSDALY
+76 QLRSEALY

-135 DAEYYDKLVRARR
+135 NAEYYDKLVRARR

-267 RGIWG
+267 RSIWG

-367 VSFSYPGAQTPALKN
+367 VSFSYPGSQTPALKN

-412 LYTPTEGRIL
+412 LYAPTEGRIL

-462 VDNIEDGNQIEE
+462 VDNIDDGNQIEE

-558 IIISLGTWFKDGK
+558 IIIS
-571 ELSGGQWQKIALS
+571 
-584 RAFMRSKADILIL
+584 
-597 DEPTAAIDARAEAEI
+597 
-612 FEHFNDLTDNRI
+612 
-624 SIIIS
+624 

-642 VLEKAEVLEQ
+642 VLEQAEVLEQ